1 MDAEQTKVR
10 RPAGAAVLQED
21 VTAAIR
27 LAVFAELAERGFAA
41 LSMESVAR
49 RAAVGKTAL
58 YRRWSNKQQMI
69 GELVSEVAIHELDMP
84 DTGTLRGD
92 VSAFLRAMAAVLA
105 HPMVSAI
112 VPDLLGEA
120 NRNPGLAETLLRT
133 VRDPRRE
140 RAAAVIH
147 RGIER
152 GELNPDIDVELALD
166 LLAGPLYWR
175 TAIIRSP
182 LSPSQLDQLCE
193 AVLAALTHMGSN
205 GH

>member
-1 MDAEQTKVR
+1 MDAEQAKVR
-10 RPAGAAVLQED
+10 RPAAGAAVLQED

-49 RAAVGKTAL
+49 RAGVGKTAL

-69 GELVSEVAIHELDMP
+69 GELVSEVATQELDMP
-84 DTGTLRGD
+84 DTGTLRED
-92 VSAFLRAMAAVLA
+92 VSGFLRAMAEVLA
-105 HPMVSAI
+105 DPVVGAI

-120 NRNPGLAETLLRT
+120 NRNPDLAETLLRT
-133 VRDPRRE
+133 VRDPRRQ

-152 GELNPDIDVELALD
+152 GELSPTIDVELALD

-182 LSPSQLDQLCE
+182 LSTSQLDQLCE
-193 AVLAALTHMGSN
+193 AVLAALTHMDRN
-205 GH
+205 